1 MASHHPPRLPLVSA
15 KVTGATSARM
25 GSRTFLQ
32 PSSSFSWLQGKQ
44 NNITVLPQ
52 AQLLPRPH
60 LHPLQPSVWR
70 DLAPPVC
77 STSHRPHLP
86 QPHSGMAS
94 SPSPGKQLS
103 ILLKLGGGGTG
114 PLLWT
119 YFLLTPDTPLS
130 LGFSDPTSLAFLVT
144 PRSSLLTHVSPLH
157 L

>member
-103 ILLKLGGGGTG
+103 ILLKLGGGGQAPFCG
-114 PLLWT
+114 R
-119 YFLLTPDTPLS
+119 
-130 LGFSDPTSLAFLVT
+130 TS
-144 PRSSLLTHVSPLH
+144 SSLLTLPSLWASLTPHPWLFW
-157 L
+157 LLPGRLC